1 MKNYVDRAFAAGR
14 LVRPTQ
20 FIPNG
25 CGPKAGKI
33 ASVLIPNE
41 LLGVDYSKC
50 CNLHDLEYYRGGFLG
65 LFWRKPKAD
74 FLLGRCMARQFS
86 AAAKTRWR
94 RGDAA
99 GRVQGVATF
108 AAGVVTAPIYFA
120 AVTILGWTPFT
131 WRLKR
136 RAVSITALHRLKRAE

>member
-33 ASVLIPNE
+33 ASILIPDE
-41 LLGVDYSKC
+41 MLGVDYSKC
-50 CNLHDLEYYRGGFLG
+50 CDLHDFEYHQGGFLG

-86 AAAKTRWR
+86 AAAKARWR

-108 AAGVVTAPIYFA
+108 AVGAVSAPIYFA
-120 AVTILGWTPFT
+120 VVTIFGCTPFT
-131 WRLKR
+131 WRWKR
-136 RAVSITALHRLKRAE
+136 RTVSISALQRLKDAT

>member
-1 MKNYVDRAFAAGR
+1 MSIYVERAFKAGR
-14 LVRPTQ
+14 LVRPTE
-20 FIPNG
+20 FLPNG

-33 ASVLIPNE
+33 SSILIPDE
-41 LLGVDYSKC
+41 MVGVDYSHC
-50 CNLHDLEYYRGGFLG
+50 CDDHDLEYYQGGFLG
-65 LFWRKPKAD
+65 LFWRKPRAD

-108 AAGVVTAPIYFA
+108 ALGVVSAPIYFLS
-120 AVTILGWTPFT
+120 VTIFGCTPFT
-131 WRLKR
+131 WRWKR
-136 RAVSITALHRLKRAE
+136 RIVSAEALERLKGLM

>member
-1 MKNYVDRAFAAGR
+1 MRDYVERAWDAGR
-14 LVRPTQ
+14 LVRPTE

-33 ASVLIPNE
+33 ATLLIPDE

-50 CNLHDLEYYRGGFLG
+50 CDLHDLEYYQGGFLG

-74 FLLGRCMARQFS
+74 FLLGRCMARQFG
-86 AAAKTRWR
+86 AAAKARWR
-94 RGDAA
+94 RGGVA

-108 AAGVVTAPIYFA
+108 AAGVVSAPIYFA
-120 AVTILGWTPFT
+120 AVTLFGITPFT
-131 WRLKR
+131 WRWKR
-136 RAVSITALHRLKRAE
+136 RVVSIAALERLRDNA